1 METTLI
7 ENMTA
12 TDVLR
17 KEHESIKAR
26 FRQFDDA
33 TSDRQKKSVGD
44 SCLRQIETYTALEE
58 ELFYP
63 AVRRYVGERQRI
75 IQAQAALQVAKIL
88 IKELKG
94 LPGGEHYNARFNLLK
109 DNIVQHIEEDEAEI
123 LPRVEKSDVDLQQL
137 AQQMFALK
145 GRVSP
150 SLPSLLENID
160 GRTVA
165 VVAAGATVLGVAAW
179 LVSRFRSNGRVA

>member
-1 METTLI
+1 METTLLEGI
-7 ENMTA
+7 TA

-17 KEHESIKAR
+17 NEHQIIKDQ

-33 TSDRQKKSVGD
+33 TSDRQKKNIGD
-44 SCLRQIETYTALEE
+44 ECLRQIEAHVVMKE

-63 AVRRYVGERQRI
+63 AVRRYVGERQRVV
-75 IQAQAALQVAKIL
+75 QALAALQVAKLL

-109 DNIVQHIEEDEAEI
+109 ENIIQHIDEENAEM

-137 AQQMFALK
+137 AQQMLVLK
-145 GRVSP
+145 NRVTP
-150 SLPSLLENID
+150 SRFRNVN
-160 GRTVA
+160 GQTVA
-165 VVAAGATVLGVAAW
+165 AVAAGAVAIGVAAY
-179 LVSRFRSNGRVA
+179 LVNVFRNPRRNA